1 MTFAHLSLQEIPE
14 KSVIL
19 IEEEI
24 GSVERMF
31 LHQIL
36 AEAVSSGKK
45 ALYLAVHS
53 SKEDI
58 LNEIK
63 QYGFIDPKAALTA
76 NMRIDGYFNDLAD
89 ISEIAREYDVCII
102 DPFPFLVMH
111 KEDSYI
117 VEFLGALKK
126 LSRKEDIRFFLSMD
140 AGVSKKTTESIA
152 RAIADGIIQFK
163 ELENGK
169 KIERYVNIPKMKGR
183 IPPEELI
190 PILLTESGIVIDT
203 RETIR

>member
-1 MTFAHLSLQEIPE
+1 MSFAHLSLQEIPE

-24 GSVERMF
+24 GSVERIF

-36 AEAVSSGKK
+36 AEALASGKK
-45 ALYLAVHS
+45 ALYLAVHC

-63 QYGFIDPKAALTA
+63 QYGFIDPKAAPTA

-111 KEDSYI
+111 KENSYI

-140 AGVSKKTTESIA
+140 AGVSEKTTESIA

-163 ELENGK
+163 ELANGK

-183 IPPEELI
+183 IPPAEMI
-190 PILLTESGIVIDT
+190 PILLTESGITIDT
-203 RETIR
+203 RQAIR

>member
-1 MTFAHLSLQEIPE
+1 MTFSSISLSEIPE

-24 GSVERMF
+24 GSVERVF

-36 AEAVSSGKK
+36 SEAVSSGKK

-53 SKEDI
+53 GKEDI
-58 LNEIK
+58 VNEIK
-63 QYGFIDPKAALTA
+63 QYGFLDYEHAGEESLKIE
-76 NMRIDGYFNDLAD
+76 GYFNDLAD
-89 ISEIAREYDVCII
+89 ISDIARDYDLCII

-140 AGVSKKTTESIA
+140 AGVSKKSTESIA
-152 RAIADGIIQFK
+152 RAIADGIIQFR
-163 ELENGK
+163 EISNGR
-169 KIERYVNIPKMKGR
+169 KIERYANIPKMKGKL
-183 IPPEELI
+183 PPAEMI
-190 PILLTESGIVIDT
+190 PILLTESGITIDT
-203 RETIR
+203 RQAIR

>member
-1 MTFAHLSLQEIPE
+1 MSFAHLSLGEIPE

-36 AEAVSSGKK
+36 SEALSSGKK

-53 SKEDI
+53 SKEDVE
-58 LNEIK
+58 NEIK
-63 QYGFIDPKAALTA
+63 QYGFMDPKAAPTA

-140 AGVSKKTTESIA
+140 AGVSRKSTESIA
-152 RAIADGIIQFK
+152 RAIADGIIQFR
-163 ELENGK
+163 EISNGR
-169 KIERYVNIPKMKGR
+169 KIERYANIPKMKGKL
-183 IPPEELI
+183 PPSEMI
-190 PILLTESGIVIDT
+190 PILLTESGIIIDS
-203 RETIR
+203 RQAIR